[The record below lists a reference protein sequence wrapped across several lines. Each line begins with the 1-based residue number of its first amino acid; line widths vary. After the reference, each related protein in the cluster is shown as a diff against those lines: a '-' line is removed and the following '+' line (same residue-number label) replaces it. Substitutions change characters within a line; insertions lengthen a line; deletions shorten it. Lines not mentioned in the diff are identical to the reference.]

1 MERSAALRRALAP
14 LGPYLSDIVLIGG
27 CVPWLYLEE
36 RAVRTSLTIEA
47 DVLLPQTSRR
57 GEEIAEE
64 LNRRQGQL
72 SGEVETTAG
81 GCWRWWS
88 GRAMSWHLSY
98 RMRRSC
104 SVSAGSRE
112 PCGGYWSG
120 KGPRRTRSFGTR
132 PDRYTCPQEESMT
145 IEELEAAALKLP
157 PAERERLGEK
167 LLSSVDTP
175 LVFEDEWAEE
185 ADRRVEEIRSGSVKP
200 VSGQDVLR
208 AALDRLK

>member
-1 MERSAALRRALAP
+1 
-14 LGPYLSDIVLIGG
+14 
-27 CVPWLYLEE
+27 
-36 RAVRTSLTIEA
+36 
-47 DVLLPQTSRR
+47 
-57 GEEIAEE
+57 
-64 LNRRQGQL
+64 
-72 SGEVETTAG
+72 
-81 GCWRWWS
+81 
-88 GRAMSWHLSY
+88 
-98 RMRRSC
+98 
-104 SVSAGSRE
+104 
-112 PCGGYWSG
+112 
-120 KGPRRTRSFGTR
+120 
-132 PDRYTCPQEESMT
+132 MT